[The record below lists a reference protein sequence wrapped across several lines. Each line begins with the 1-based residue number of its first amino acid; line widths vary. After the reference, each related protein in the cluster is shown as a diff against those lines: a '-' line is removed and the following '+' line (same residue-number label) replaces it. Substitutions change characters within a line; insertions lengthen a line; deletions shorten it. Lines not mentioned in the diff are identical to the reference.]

1 MTSGR
6 ARIDIASYVR
16 LTELADY
23 IVPFALRVVCDLGV
37 ADHLG
42 DGPRPVAELASE
54 VGADPPSLRRVLRA
68 LACRG
73 IFTEVEPDHFGL
85 TPLAE
90 PLRSDHPLSLREAY
104 PLLAGDVTAW
114 AHFDH
119 SVRTG
124 EPSFD
129 HAHGESYWSYLAA
142 HPDEL
147 RRFNASQQAA
157 TRLELRTLLPAYE
170 WRDLRTV
177 VDVGGGNG
185 AFLSGLLA
193 RFPHLTGVLFD
204 QPDMAAQAPPV
215 LAAAGVTDRCEVQGG
230 SFFDAVPAGA
240 DGYLLKR
247 ILYGW
252 DDTRAVEL
260 LRTVRA
266 AMKETSRL
274 LVLEPIL
281 QPGNEFDVGK
291 PYDLLLFAM
300 AGGRVR
306 SAEEI
311 DTLGRAAGLR
321 LGRVVPTM
329 MLPIVELVPDE
340 TLR

>member
-1 MTSGR
+1 MATGR
-6 ARIDIASYVR
+6 MRIDIASYMR

-37 ADHLG
+37 ADHLVA
-42 DGPRPVAELASE
+42 GPRPIGELAAATGS
-54 VGADPPSLRRVLRA
+54 DPSSLRRVLRA

-73 IFTEVEPDHFGL
+73 VFTETETDVFGL
-85 TPLAE
+85 TALAE
-90 PLRSDHPLSLREAY
+90 PLRTDHPLSLRAAY

-129 HAHGESYWSYLAA
+129 HAHGQSYWDYLTE

-170 WRDLRTV
+170 WTDLRTV

-185 AFLSGLLA
+185 AFLAGLLA
-193 RFPHLTGVLFD
+193 RHRHLTGVLFD
-204 QPDMAAQAPPV
+204 QPDMAAQAAGV
-215 LAAAGVTDRCEVQGG
+215 LAEAGVTDRCETRGG
-230 SFFDAVPAGA
+230 SFFDEVPAGA
-240 DGYLLKR
+240 DAYLLKR

-252 DDTRAVEL
+252 DDDRAVRL
-260 LRTVRA
+260 LQTVRA
-266 AMKETSRL
+266 GMKDDSRL
-274 LVLEPIL
+274 LVLEPVL

-291 PYDLLLFAM
+291 TYDLLLFAM

-306 SAEEI
+306 SAEHI
-311 DTLGRAAGLR
+311 DELAGAAGLR
-321 LGRVVPTM
+321 LSRVLPTM
-329 MLPIVELVPDE
+329 MLPIVELLP
-340 TLR
+340 R

>member
-1 MTSGR
+1 MAGR
-6 ARIDIASYVR
+6 TRIDITSYVK

-37 ADHLG
+37 ADQLV
-42 DGPRPVAELASE
+42 DGPRTIGELAAATGS
-54 VGADPPSLRRVLRA
+54 DTSSLRRVMRA

-73 IFTEVEPDHFGL
+73 VFTETETDRFAL

-90 PLRSDHPLSLREAY
+90 PLRTDHPLSLRAAY

-129 HAHGESYWSYLAA
+129 FAHGTTYWDYLAA

-147 RRFNASQQAA
+147 RRFNDSQQAA

-170 WRDLRTV
+170 WGELRTV

-193 RFPHLTGVLFD
+193 RHRHLNGILFD
-204 QPDMAAQAPPV
+204 QPDMAAQATAV
-215 LAAAGVTDRCEVQGG
+215 LAAAGVADRCEARGG
-230 SFFDAVPAGA
+230 SFFEQVPAGA
-240 DGYLLKR
+240 DAYLLKR

-252 DDTRAVEL
+252 DDERAVEL

-266 AMKETSRL
+266 AMTAGSRL
-274 LVLEPIL
+274 LVLEPVL

-291 PYDLLLFAM
+291 TYDLLLFAM

-306 SAEEI
+306 SPEHIAE
-311 DTLGRAAGLR
+311 LAAAAGLG
-321 LGRVVPTM
+321 LERVVETM
-329 MLPIVELVPDE
+329 MLPIVELRP
-340 TLR
+340 R